1 MEITWNPLKWFR
13 NHSEVIENKAP
24 DKDTSS
30 IPPGRVSVPDDSS
43 QGLVVSLRD
52 ITNLVT
58 PSFRSN
64 IIPLIR
70 DLYKV
75 NPDMSIAIQ
84 DMFKLSNTG
93 HTISFPNNTPE
104 EAKKMKEHLSM
115 VSKRWSNYTAGIN
128 GLVNRFIVQ
137 CLTSGAISIEAVPN
151 NKLDGISTIVFV
163 NPENIY
169 FRRLENGVY
178 HPYQKNPYT
187 ILNDKPDFIKL
198 NTETYCYV
206 GMYNDTDE
214 PYGVPPFMS
223 ALDSIAGQHTMRKN
237 FKHIMEVMGMV
248 GFLEAKMAKPP
259 RTAGES
265 EKAYAARLESTLR
278 KMKTNIVGGMSDG
291 VVVGYIDDHEFELRS
306 TSASMQNINLPW
318 NMNQQSVANGLGV
331 NGSIIGVSAS
341 QSGTEGGAGIQLS
354 KMISQLKNIQTLVIF
369 VLEFFYSLELRL
381 AGFNNK
387 GITIKFGTSTVS
399 DDIKLQQAREYRARV
414 NVTLYN
420 QGIISQDQFARDMGY
435 ETPDQPG
442 PRTPVESDDSDG
454 TGDSDTGQKKK
465 KREDDKDKSDRRTR
479 DKVNPN
485 PKRKDQDSKPR

>member
-1 MEITWNPLKWFR
+1 
-13 NHSEVIENKAP
+13 
-24 DKDTSS
+24 
-30 IPPGRVSVPDDSS
+30 
-43 QGLVVSLRD
+43 
-52 ITNLVT
+52 
-58 PSFRSN
+58 
-64 IIPLIR
+64 
-70 DLYKV
+70 
-75 NPDMSIAIQ
+75 
-84 DMFKLSNTG
+84 
-93 HTISFPNNTPE
+93 
-104 EAKKMKEHLSM
+104 
-115 VSKRWSNYTAGIN
+115 
-128 GLVNRFIVQ
+128 
-137 CLTSGAISIEAVPN
+137 
-151 NKLDGISTIVFV
+151 
-163 NPENIY
+163 
-169 FRRLENGVY
+169 
-178 HPYQKNPYT
+178 
-187 ILNDKPDFIKL
+187 
-198 NTETYCYV
+198 
-206 GMYNDTDE
+206 MYNDTDE

-435 ETPDQPG
+435 ETPDQPE

-454 TGDSDTGQKKK
+454 TGDSDTGKKKK

-479 DKVNPN
+479 DKTNPN